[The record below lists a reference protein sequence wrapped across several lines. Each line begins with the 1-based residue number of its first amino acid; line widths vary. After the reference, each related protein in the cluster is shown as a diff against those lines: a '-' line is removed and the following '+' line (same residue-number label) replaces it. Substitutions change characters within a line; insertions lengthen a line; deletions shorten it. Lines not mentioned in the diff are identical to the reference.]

1 MESISIYL
9 SGLPQFF
16 GYFLSAIL
24 LTFLYAVIYS
34 KLTPHKEWAL
44 IKENVPAAALA
55 FSGSL
60 LGFVIALASAISN
73 SVNIVD
79 CWLWG
84 VVALIVQLATFF
96 SVRMFMPRISER
108 LSNNEMAAGT
118 WLAAASL
125 GAGILNA
132 ASLTY

>member
-1 MESISIYL
+1 MEAVTTYL
-9 SGLPQFF
+9 AGLPQFF
-16 GYFLSAIL
+16 AYFISALI
-24 LTFLYAVIYS
+24 LTFLYAFIYS
-34 KLTPHKEWAL
+34 KLPPHKEWAL
-44 IKENVPAAALA
+44 IKDNVPAAAIA

-60 LGFVIALASAISN
+60 LGFVIALASAMAN
-73 SVNIVD
+73 SINLID

-84 VVALIVQLATFF
+84 LVALIVQLGTFF
-96 SVRMFMPRISER
+96 CVRLFMPRISER
-108 LSNNEMAAGT
+108 LANNELAAGT

>member
-1 MESISIYL
+1 MDTLSTYL
-9 SGLPQFF
+9 AGLPQFM
-16 GYFLSAIL
+16 GYFVSAIA

-60 LGFVIALASAISN
+60 LGFVIALASAIAN
-73 SVNIVD
+73 SVNLVD

-84 VVALIVQLATFF
+84 LVALVVQLSTFF
-96 SVRMFMPRISER
+96 FVRLFMPRISER
-108 LSNNEMAAGT
+108 LANNEMAAGT
-118 WLAAASL
+118 WLATASL
-125 GAGILNA
+125 CAGILNA

>member
-1 MESISIYL
+1 MDAVTTYL

-16 GYFLSAIL
+16 AYFVSALI
-24 LTFLYAVIYS
+24 LTFLYAFIYS
-34 KLTPHKEWAL
+34 KLTPHKEWTL
-44 IKENVPAAALA
+44 IKANVPAAAIA

-73 SVNIVD
+73 SVNLID

-84 VVALIVQLATFF
+84 LVALIVQLGAFF
-96 SVRMFMPRISER
+96 CVRLFMPRISER
-108 LSNNEMAAGT
+108 LANNELAAGT

-125 GAGILNA
+125 GAGLLNA

>member
-1 MESISIYL
+1 MDAISTYL

-16 GYFLSAIL
+16 AYFISALI
-24 LTFLYAVIYS
+24 LTFLYALIYS
-34 KLTPHKEWAL
+34 RLTPHKEWAL
-44 IKENVPAAALA
+44 IKENVPAAAIA

-60 LGFVIALASAISN
+60 LGFVIALASAMAN
-73 SVNIVD
+73 SVNLID

-84 VVALIVQLATFF
+84 IVALVVQLGTFF
-96 SVRMFMPRISER
+96 CVRLFMPRISER
-108 LSNNEMAAGT
+108 LANNEMAAGT

>member
-1 MESISIYL
+1 MDAVTTYL

-16 GYFLSAIL
+16 AYFVSALI
-24 LTFLYAVIYS
+24 LTFLYAFIYS
-34 KLTPHKEWAL
+34 KLTPHKEWTL
-44 IKENVPAAALA
+44 IKANVPAAAIA

-73 SVNIVD
+73 SVNLID

-84 VVALIVQLATFF
+84 LVALIVQLGTFF
-96 SVRMFMPRISER
+96 CVRLFMPRISER
-108 LSNNEMAAGT
+108 LANNELAAGT

-125 GAGILNA
+125 GAGLLNA

>member
-1 MESISIYL
+1 MEAVTTYL
-9 SGLPQFF
+9 AGLPQFF
-16 GYFLSAIL
+16 AYFISALI
-24 LTFLYAVIYS
+24 LTFLYAFIYS
-34 KLTPHKEWAL
+34 KLTPHKEWSL
-44 IKENVPAAALA
+44 IKDNVPAAAIA

-60 LGFVIALASAISN
+60 LGFVIALASAMSN
-73 SVNIVD
+73 SVNLID

-84 VVALIVQLATFF
+84 VVALVVQLATFF
-96 SVRMFMPRISER
+96 CVRLFMPRISER
-108 LSNNEMAAGT
+108 LANNEMAAGT

>member
-1 MESISIYL
+1 MDAVTTYL

-16 GYFLSAIL
+16 AYFVSALI
-24 LTFLYAVIYS
+24 LTFLYAFIYS
-34 KLTPHKEWAL
+34 KLTPHKEWSL
-44 IKENVPAAALA
+44 IKANVPAAAIA

-60 LGFVIALASAISN
+60 LGFVIALASAIAN
-73 SVNIVD
+73 SVNLVD

-84 VVALIVQLATFF
+84 LVALIVQLGTFF
-96 SVRMFMPRISER
+96 CVRLFMPRISER
-108 LSNNEMAAGT
+108 LANNELAAGT

-125 GAGILNA
+125 GAGLLNA